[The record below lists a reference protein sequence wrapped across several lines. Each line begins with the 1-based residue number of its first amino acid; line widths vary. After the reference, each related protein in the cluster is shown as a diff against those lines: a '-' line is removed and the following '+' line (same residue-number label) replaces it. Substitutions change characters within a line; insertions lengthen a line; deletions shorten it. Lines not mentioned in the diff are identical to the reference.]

1 MLAMDDPEGIA
12 MSFGETDV
20 TTLEFICDAARR
32 GGESSHFT
40 HINAVSHGWVRRL
53 RIGNML
59 AVVRYMRKL
68 NIRSC
73 FRSNAVKRYEH
84 VNLHRPLAI

>member
-20 TTLEFICDAARR
+20 TTLELIFDACSATTS
-32 GGESSHFT
+32 GVSLHSVWYLTATGET
-40 HINAVSHGWVRRL
+40 LAG
-53 RIGNML
+53 GNML

-68 NIRSC
+68 SH
-73 FRSNAVKRYEH
+73 NAPVPAQSRRR
-84 VNLHRPLAI
+84 VRAGQRHRPLAI